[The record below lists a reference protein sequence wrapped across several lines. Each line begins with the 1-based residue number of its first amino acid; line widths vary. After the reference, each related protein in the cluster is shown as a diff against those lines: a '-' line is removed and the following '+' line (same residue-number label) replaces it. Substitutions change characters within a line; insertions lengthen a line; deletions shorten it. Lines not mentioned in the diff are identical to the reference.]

1 MTETHAL
8 LNSATSAT
16 SLLQEE
22 AHVSQSMFGLYIT
35 NLATVLYPVP
45 TSTNKSLEGKEN
57 QTWTEAQTL
66 HFKTWH
72 EKHDYYINFQPLD
85 LVKRTRAR
93 KTTDEVTKK
102 LLQKDRR

>member
-8 LNSATSAT
+8 PNSATSAT

-35 NLATVLYPVP
+35 NVAIVLYAVP

-57 QTWTEAQTL
+57 QTWTEAKTL

>member
-1 MTETHAL
+1 M
-8 LNSATSAT
+8 
-16 SLLQEE
+16 
-22 AHVSQSMFGLYIT
+22 SQSMFGLYIT
-35 NLATVLYPVP
+35 NLATVLYAVP

-102 LLQKDRR
+102 VLQKDRR

>member
-8 LNSATSAT
+8 PNSATSAT

-85 LVKRTRAR
+85 LVK
-93 KTTDEVTKK
+93 KNQGQENN
-102 LLQKDRR
+102 